1 MGQFWVSFELVL
13 GSLLRNYEGT
23 YVGRADDSSF
33 DSTVRPEGLLG
44 DDATQIDKLDENGE
58 VVPVDNGPMGTM
70 DEDQNGS
77 GLVSQK

>member
-1 MGQFWVSFELVL
+1 M
-13 GSLLRNYEGT
+13 
-23 YVGRADDSSF
+23 
-33 DSTVRPEGLLG
+33 RPEGLLG

-58 VVPVDNGPMGTM
+58 VVPVDEPMGTM

>member
-1 MGQFWVSFELVL
+1 MKFCDHTK
-13 GSLLRNYEGT
+13 GT
-23 YVGRADDSSF
+23 YLGRADDSAI
-33 DSTVRPEGLLG
+33 TERPEGLLG

-58 VVPVDNGPMGTM
+58 VVPVDDMGAM

>member
-1 MGQFWVSFELVL
+1 MQNCRKVYGHDRLFLSKF
-13 GSLLRNYEGT
+13 SDHTKGT
-23 YVGRADDSSF
+23 YLGRADDSAI
-33 DSTVRPEGLLG
+33 TERPEGLLG

-58 VVPVDNGPMGTM
+58 VVPVDGSM